1 MSAKRPTMKQRAV
14 IDKIFEYRGNVGK
27 AMMEVGYSPN
37 TAKNPSNLTNS
48 QWFRKVLDSMDDS
61 KYLNK
66 LDEIAMNKDDK
77 RASLQAI
84 SELLKLKNR
93 YPKESIDIDLSLSR
107 NRKEIIDP
115 D

>member
-14 IDKIFEYRGNVGK
+14 ISKIVENHGNISRS
-27 AMMEVGYSPN
+27 MIEVGYSPM

-61 KYLNK
+61 KYLKK
-66 LDEIAMNKDDK
+66 LDEIAMDTEDK

-84 SELLKLKNR
+84 NELLKLKNR

-107 NRKEIIDP
+107 RDIIDA